1 MRRYVTRLLVLVG
14 ICWLCVTGTVF
25 ADDTHQ
31 EHQKNHGNQ
40 GYHGPHGNQ
49 GYHGPHGNQAHHGN
63 HAHRVSAPEID
74 VGAAAGALTIAAG
87 ALTLLGE
94 RVRRS

>member
-14 ICWLCVTGTVF
+14 ICWLCGTGTVF

-49 GYHGPHGNQAHHGN
+49 GYHGN

>member
-40 GYHGPHGNQ
+40 GYHGHHGNQ
-49 GYHGPHGNQAHHGN
+49 GYHGNQ
-63 HAHRVSAPEID
+63 AHRVSAPEID